1 MPSFDAV
8 SEVDLQEADNAVNIT
23 VKTVETRYDFRGSK
37 TEITLN
43 KKEKTINVVTEDDMK
58 MRAVQDML
66 AGSLI
71 KRGISPK
78 AVEYGKVE
86 ATSHGM
92 LKCEA
97 KLKCGLDKE
106 LAKTVTKLIK
116 ESKLKVQAQIQ
127 DEQVR
132 VTAVKIDDLQAVIQ
146 LLKEADLPV
155 PLQFVNMKR

>member
-1 MPSFDAV
+1 MPSFDVV
-8 SEVDLQEADNAVNIT
+8 SEVDLQETDNAVNIT

-37 TEITLN
+37 TEIVLN

-86 ATSHGM
+86 PTSQGM

-97 KLKCGLDKE
+97 KLKCGIEKE
-106 LAKTVTKLIK
+106 MAKNITRLIK
-116 ESKLKVQAQIQ
+116 DSKMKVQAQIQ

-132 VTAVKIDDLQAVIQ
+132 VTAAKIDDLQAVIQ
-146 LLKEADLPV
+146 LLKEADLAV